1 MSRAKWIWV
10 GTTQAARLRLLTGRM
25 VEEAQW
31 MKVYTKVNEKAKALG
46 ICEGMEASE
55 AFALIA

>member
-1 MSRAKWIWV
+1 M
-10 GTTQAARLRLLTGRM
+10 
-25 VEEAQW
+25 E
-31 MKVYTKVNEKAKALG
+31 VYTKVNETAKALG